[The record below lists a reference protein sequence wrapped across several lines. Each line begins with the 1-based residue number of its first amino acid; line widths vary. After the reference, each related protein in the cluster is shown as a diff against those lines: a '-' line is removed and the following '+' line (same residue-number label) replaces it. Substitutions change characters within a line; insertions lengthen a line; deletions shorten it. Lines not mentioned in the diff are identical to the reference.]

1 MLGLKLFLTW
11 VSYQQLHWTVQYVE
25 SLHRINSLTP
35 MSDQDI
41 IFHYNINTISIRQ
54 MVRIRKNINLG
65 IISWFNSK
73 FFELTL

>member
-41 IFHYNINTISIRQ
+41 IFHYNINTISIQ
-54 MVRIRKNINLG
+54 YQSDKWWELG
-65 IISWFNSK
+65 KI
-73 FFELTL
+73 